1 MLRMRTKYLRT
12 ATDGILAHTVH
23 RLHGRAAYA
32 PAEVCSLFVLSV
44 RIFQTTMSS
53 VAVEHPQNVVSRVIS
68 LPLIS
73 STYGMVFSVYAN
85 TKENHPYLR
94 SVCEVAEKGVL
105 TVTSVAITS
114 AKPILQKM
122 EPQIAFANDY
132 ACMGLDKI
140 EEKLPIL
147 YQPSDKIVSIASDMV
162 VGAKEALSITVTGAK
177 DTMAHTITGVVDK
190 TKEAV
195 HESVEMTMAVVHGS
209 INTVLGSHVVQIVN
223 NGVDTALTKSETLID
238 QFLPLTEEELAAE
251 AACVQGFED
260 GAQKPNYYNRIGSLS
275 RKVQK
280 RAYQQAIAR
289 LRDAKSRSHEAI
301 SHLHHAVALMEY
313 AQKNMDSAN
322 QKLHDA
328 QEKLYQS
335 WLEWSKS
342 TGQNAGEECNST
354 EDVEFRT
361 LTIAR
366 NLTKHLQTT
375 CITLVS
381 SIHGLPHNIQ
391 EQAHH
396 MSTMAGDLYQ
406 NFHLV
411 SSVREI
417 SDHVLGTTKGQLDKM
432 KGSLDN
438 MVDYVVNN
446 TPLNWLVGPFYPQ
459 LGGSP
464 HTEDQDETDSQH
476 ACRS

>member
-1 MLRMRTKYLRT
+1 M
-12 ATDGILAHTVH
+12 A
-23 RLHGRAAYA
+23 
-32 PAEVCSLFVLSV
+32 
-44 RIFQTTMSS
+44 S
-53 VAVEHPQNVVSRVIS
+53 VAVEHQNVVSRVIS

-73 STYGMVFSVYAN
+73 STYGMVSSVYAN

-94 SVCEVAEKGVL
+94 SLCEVAEIGVL
-105 TVTSVAITS
+105 TVTNVAITS

-122 EPQIAFANDY
+122 EPQISVANDY

-147 YQPSDKIVSIASDMV
+147 YQPSDKLVSKASDMM

-177 DTMAHTITGVVDK
+177 DTVAHTITGVVDK
-190 TKEAV
+190 TKGAV
-195 HESVEMTMAVVHGS
+195 HESVELTKSVVHGS

-223 NGVDTALTKSETLID
+223 NGVDSALSKSETLID
-238 QFLPLTEEELAAE
+238 QYLPLTEEELAAE

-260 GAQKPNYYNRIGSLS
+260 GAQKPNYYIRIGSLS
-275 RKVQK
+275 SKVRK
-280 RAYQQAIAR
+280 RAYPQAITR
-289 LRDAKSRSHEAI
+289 LSDAKSRSQEAI
-301 SHLHHAVALMEY
+301 SHLHRTVALMEY
-313 AQKNMDSAN
+313 ARKNMDNAN

-342 TGQNAGEECNST
+342 TGQNVGEECNGT
-354 EDVEFRT
+354 EDVESRT
-361 LTIAR
+361 LAIAR

-396 MSTMAGDLYQ
+396 MCTMAGELYQ
-406 NFHLV
+406 NFHLA

-417 SDHVLGTTKGQLDKM
+417 SDNALATTRGQLDKI
-432 KGSLDN
+432 KGSMDN

-446 TPLNWLVGPFYPQ
+446 MPLNWLVGPFYPQ
-459 LGGSP
+459 LGGTH
-464 HTEDQDETDSQH
+464 HTEGKGEGGD
-476 ACRS
+476 